1 MATFQQYSDRYEH
14 VRMTRKDGVLEVV
27 LHTNGGSLV
36 WGAGPHRELPRA
48 FGEIGSDREN
58 RIVIITG
65 AGQDFCA
72 NRDESLA
79 RARRSAE
86 DWDVVYWEGKQL
98 LQNLL
103 GIEVPVIAA
112 VNGPARY
119 HAEIAAL
126 ADIVIAA
133 DTALFQDKPH
143 FMSGVVPGDGVQFIW
158 PMLLGPN
165 RGRYFLLTG
174 QEISAEEAKTLG
186 VVSEVMAPAE
196 LMIRARELAHT
207 LAQNRTLTLRYT
219 RVALI
224 HQLRQIVAS
233 DLGYGLSLE
242 GMALLPTPES
252 H

>member
-27 LHTNGGSLV
+27 LHTGGNSLV
-36 WGAGPHRELPRA
+36 WGAGPHGELPWA
-48 FGEIGSDREN
+48 FGDIGSDREN

-72 NRDESLA
+72 DRDDSLA

-86 DWDVVYWEGKQL
+86 DWDVIYWEGKQL

-126 ADIVIAA
+126 SDIVIAA

-174 QEISAEEAKTLG
+174 QEISANEA
-186 VVSEVMAPAE
+186 MA
-196 LMIRARELAHT
+196 
-207 LAQNRTLTLRYT
+207 
-219 RVALI
+219 
-224 HQLRQIVAS
+224 
-233 DLGYGLSLE
+233 
-242 GMALLPTPES
+242 
-252 H
+252 